1 MLACDYNL
9 LVSPFWRE
17 NPFRVDLKQ
26 KFWRLSSVLI
36 SRRYDKSFLSYS
48 LKTTQSMSSFR
59 NVMSYLQQKHADVYQ
74 CLYRTSRENLRNP
87 KNIVSYLQK
96 RKVIFL
102 KINTIFMTILIKPLA
117 NNWFL
122 INFIISRLAYIFRRD
137 ICNFCKSMLLENS
150 KISKYKKNH
159 LFFKA
164 TF

>member
-1 MLACDYNL
+1 MSSCDDNL

-48 LKTTQSMSSFR
+48 LKTTYSMSSFR
-59 NVMSYLQQKHADVYQ
+59 NVMSYLQQEHADVQ
-74 CLYRTSRENLRNP
+74 LCLYRTSRENLRNP

-96 RKVIFL
+96 IKVIFL

-122 INFIISRLAYIFRRD
+122 LNFIISCLYFQVRGLQ
-137 ICNFCKSMLLENS
+137 LL
-150 KISKYKKNH
+150 
-159 LFFKA
+159 
-164 TF
+164 